1 MLMQYKPLS
10 LRSTH
15 ISFLEWW
22 CHCFLS
28 AIAQLKPLSVRILSS
43 TGNIDYTII
52 SPEKQIHIYK
62 SFNTFFTV
70 EKHHGVYICFP
81 YLVQLIQFCSASID
95 QHPQT
100 LSRMEIINPSAGN
113 PMKKKKKKETPNKI
127 EVYWLNSYTHKRGTW
142 QEKHKKNKQMS

>member
-1 MLMQYKPLS
+1 MQSKPLS

-28 AIAQLKPLSVRILSS
+28 AIAQMKPLSMRILSS

-62 SFNTFFTV
+62 SLNTLFTV
-70 EKHHGVYICFP
+70 EKHHRVCICFL

-113 PMKKKKKKETPNKI
+113 PMGKKKKQKPPTKI
-127 EVYWLNSYTHKRGTW
+127 EVNWLIHTLTKEECGRKSTRKTSR
-142 QEKHKKNKQMS
+142 